1 MNQRSISEQAEKLS
15 RRRARALPVLGLV
28 FLAQQASFLSMPDE
42 ATRPVDHLK
51 IGAWLVLSIVLLAG
65 LATGG
70 AWLRPRAVREL
81 INDESTRAH
90 RQMAYLY
97 GFWAAMGT
105 AIGIYVVAMFEPVS
119 ARDAVH
125 IIVTAAVAAA
135 LLNFGMLERR
145 ALRDG

>member
-119 ARDAVH
+119 GRDAVH